1 MEKIHFS
8 VDPRYLLKQMIYQI
22 YEQNINQYKEDE
34 EIENLKYPTYDF
46 LYKSNILTD
55 EYIDKICDNM
65 TDEDTLEIENTNEFR
80 YNLWKSLINT
90 DEYIDFISQKPI
102 LDSGVFDKESKREYQ
117 SNFGEHF
124 LAVLSALED
133 ADVDKSQYDNYIEE
147 NLYIYG
153 KNYDSLDVLE
163 ELTPLSDTIKI
174 KPINKREIV
183 NDYQKDYWNESWKN
197 KGKEKAWNLQ
207 MQ

>member
-8 VDPRYLLKQMIYQI
+8 VDPRYLLRQMIYHI

-34 EIENLKYPTYDF
+34 EIENLKYLTYNF

-65 TDEDTLEIENTNEFR
+65 TDEDTLEIKNTNEFR

-102 LDSGVFDKESKREYQ
+102 LDFGVFDKKSKREYKAG
-117 SNFGEHF
+117 FGEHF
-124 LAVLSALED
+124 LSILSALED
-133 ADVDKSQYDNYIEE
+133 AGVNEIQYDEYIEE

-153 KNYDSLDVLE
+153 KNYNDSDVLE
-163 ELTPLSDTIKI
+163 ELGPLSDAIKI
-174 KPINKREIV
+174 KPIIKREIV
-183 NDYQKDYWNESWKN
+183 NDYQKDYWIE
-197 KGKEKAWNLQ
+197 L
-207 MQ
+207 